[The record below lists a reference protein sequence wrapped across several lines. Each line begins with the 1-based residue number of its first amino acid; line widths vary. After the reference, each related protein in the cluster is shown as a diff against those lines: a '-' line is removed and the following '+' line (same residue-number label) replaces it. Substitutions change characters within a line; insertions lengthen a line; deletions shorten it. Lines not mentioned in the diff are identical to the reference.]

1 MRRDHLYIFH
11 LMSCIFVVLGRI
23 DERKYDDLFYYL
35 CKLISYIVWE
45 VLENIWKYFL
55 NFYEE
60 YDNIYTYISY

>member
-1 MRRDHLYIFH
+1 
-11 LMSCIFVVLGRI
+11 
-23 DERKYDDLFYYL
+23 LFYYL

-60 YDNIYTYISY
+60 YDKIYTYIYY